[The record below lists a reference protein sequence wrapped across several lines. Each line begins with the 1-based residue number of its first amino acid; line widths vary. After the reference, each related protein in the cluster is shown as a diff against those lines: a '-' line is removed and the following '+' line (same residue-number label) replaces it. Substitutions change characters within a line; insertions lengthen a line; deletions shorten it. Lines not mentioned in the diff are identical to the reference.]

1 MGVKEI
7 RQTLDE
13 IESLNDSKDRPNLLK
28 DLRSDEKA
36 LRMFIVRSSKFT
48 STGDKQVMADILDKM
63 LAKIYRIVKA
73 NDLHPREYVT
83 ALSDFQSYV
92 TSLST
97 IPKADDLDERWRNVL
112 RALRKLESAIRIRKK
127 IDEEEWTEAKPK
139 EERRKAYLTLEGG
152 EGPEEIELKEATP
165 EEVKKVLGA

>member
-1 MGVKEI
+1 LGVREI
-7 RQTLDE
+7 RQILGE
-13 IESLNDSKDRPNLLK
+13 IETLNDSEDHSNLLE

-48 STGDKQVMADILDKM
+48 STGDKQVVADLIDEM
-63 LAKIYRIVKA
+63 LAKVYRIVKE

-83 ALSDFQSYV
+83 ALSDFQSFI
-92 TSLST
+92 TSLSA

-112 RALRKLESAIRIRKK
+112 RALRKLESAVKIRGA
-127 IDEEEWTEAKPK
+127 IDEEEWTELEAK

-165 EEVKKVLGA
+165 EEVEKVLGA